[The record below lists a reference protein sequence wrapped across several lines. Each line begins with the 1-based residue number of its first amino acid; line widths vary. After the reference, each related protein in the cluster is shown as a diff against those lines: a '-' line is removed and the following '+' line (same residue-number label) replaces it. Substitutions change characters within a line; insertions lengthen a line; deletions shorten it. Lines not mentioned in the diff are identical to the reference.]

1 MYNTGAVVLD
11 EISISPDLTFSA
23 EDLQFKGF
31 PENYGTEH
39 CKENQD
45 DSGDAN
51 HSDPNN
57 TLDTSL
63 ADNALVLMFRPFRAS
78 WIQPFSVFS
87 AKNAVN
93 GDDLYKITREAVTV
107 LENIGGK
114 SGMYR

>member
-11 EISISPDLTFSA
+11 KISISPDLTFSA
-23 EDLQFKGF
+23 EDFKGF
-31 PENYGTEH
+31 AENYGTEH

-51 HSDPNN
+51 NSDPT

-78 WIQPFSVFS
+78 WIQPFGVFS
-87 AKNAVN
+87 AKNVVN
-93 GDDLYKITREAVTV
+93 GDDL
-107 LENIGGK
+107 
-114 SGMYR
+114 